1 VAEQRD
7 TGTGRPA
14 PQTLTE
20 ALERA
25 RLHGRAA
32 AAESLAMLR
41 ALLDAGA
48 LGSAGTPAEASR
60 VFGPLAR
67 LLDELARQL
76 GDEGQLP
83 SSVLAAIAEALE
95 VEIARWEQRAREDAD
110 ARAVLRAFLGLREV
124 LWEFGV
130 RTGGK
135 AGDANPKPP
144 AGGRTRPTGGRPRR
158 RVQRVRVE
166 G

>member
-1 VAEQRD
+1 VR
-7 TGTGRPA
+7 
-14 PQTLTE
+14 E

-25 RLHGRAA
+25 RLHGSAA

-41 ALLDAGA
+41 ALLDAAA
-48 LGSAGTPAEASR
+48 LASAGTPSEASR
-60 VFGPLAR
+60 LFGPLAR
-67 LLDELARQL
+67 LLDELAAQL
-76 GDEGQLP
+76 GGGAQLP
-83 SSVLAAIAEALE
+83 SSVLAAIAQALD
-95 VEIARWEQRAREDAD
+95 VEIARWEQRALADAD

-135 AGDANPKPP
+135 ASNTDSEPP
-144 AGGRTRPTGGRPRR
+144 TSGRTRRPGARPRR